1 MGSING
7 YSIILN
13 LTQLFSISTK
23 IKEYLDNIIVKDI
36 KGILLFKP
44 KLLKLKI
51 NNKKLFKDKK
61 AYLNIIATFS
71 IYALITKT
79 KGIRLYIVDLVAYL

>member
-1 MGSING
+1 MLLYQALLASLLEIIDSIDSCN
-7 YSIILN
+7 IILN
-13 LTQLFSISTK
+13 LTQSLNISTK
-23 IKEYLDNIIVKDI
+23 IKEHLGNIIVKDI

-61 AYLNIIATFS
+61 AYFNIATAFN
-71 IYALITKT
+71 IYI
-79 KGIRLYIVDLVAYL
+79 Y